1 MDQLTLS
8 AEPRTTS
15 GSRRARRMRREGR
28 IPAVVYGREVEA
40 TPVSVD
46 ARDLYAALHTE
57 AGLNALIN
65 LQVDGEK
72 ILTVA
77 REVQRHPVR
86 GDVIHLDFVNIS
98 LTEAIEAEVGIDIE
112 GTPKGVVDDGGV
124 MESVRNSVLIEAL
137 PTNIPSGITLDVS
150 ALEIGDSL
158 KVSDLPEIEGV
169 TYVEDEDATI
179 VTVLAP
185 RLPEEEEEPELT
197 EEELAALEAEE
208 GEEGAEAPAADEEA
222 GEGDEG

>member
-8 AEPRTTS
+8 AEPRTES
-15 GSRRARRMRREGR
+15 GSRPARRMRRDGR

-46 ARDLYAALHTE
+46 ARELYAALHTE

-65 LQVDGEK
+65 LQVDGTE

-77 REVQRHPVR
+77 RELQRHPVR
-86 GDVIHLDFVNIS
+86 GEVMHLDFVNIS
-98 LTEAIEAEVGIDIE
+98 LTEAIEAEVGIDFE
-112 GTPKGVVDDGGV
+112 GTPRGVVDDGGV
-124 MESVRNSVLIEAL
+124 MELVRNSVMLEAL
-137 PTNIPSGITLDVS
+137 PTNIPQVITIDVS
-150 ALEIGDSL
+150 ALQIGDSL
-158 KVSDLPEIEGV
+158 KISDLPEMEGV
-169 TYVEDEDATI
+169 TYIDDPEATI

-185 RLPEEEEEPELT
+185 RLPEEEEPELT
-197 EEELAALEAEE
+197 EEELAALEGEE
-208 GEEGAEAPAADEEA
+208 GEEALETDEDA

>member
-1 MDQLTLS
+1 MDQLTLN
-8 AEPRTTS
+8 AEPRSTS
-15 GSRRARRMRREGR
+15 GSRPARRMRRDGKV
-28 IPAVVYGREVEA
+28 PAVVYGRDVQA

-46 ARDLYAALHTE
+46 ARDLYAALRTE

-65 LQVDGEK
+65 LQVDGQE

-86 GDVIHLDFVNIS
+86 GEVIHLDFVNIS

-112 GTPKGVVDDGGV
+112 GTPRGVADDGGV
-124 MESVRNSVLIEAL
+124 MELVRNSVLIEAL
-137 PTNIPSGITLDVS
+137 PTAIPSGITLDVS
-150 ALEIGDSL
+150 ALQIGDSL
-158 KVSDLPEIEGV
+158 KVSDLPEIDGV

-208 GEEGAEAPAADEEA
+208 GEGAAEADDA
-222 GEGDEG
+222 GDDDAES

>member
-8 AEPRTTS
+8 AEPRTEY
-15 GSRRARRMRREGR
+15 GSRPARRMRREGR

-65 LQVDGEK
+65 LQVDGQK

-86 GDVIHLDFVNIS
+86 GEVIHLDFVNIS
-98 LTEAIEAEVGIDIE
+98 LTESIEAEVGIDFE
-112 GTPKGVVDDGGV
+112 GTPRGVVDDGGV
-124 MESVRNSVLIEAL
+124 MELVRNSVMLEAL
-137 PTNIPSGITLDVS
+137 PTDIPQEITIDVS
-150 ALEIGDSL
+150 ALQIGDSL
-158 KVSDLPEIEGV
+158 KISDLPEMEGV
-169 TYVEDEDATI
+169 TYLEDPEATI

-185 RLPEEEEEPELT
+185 RLPEEEEPELT
-197 EEELAALEAEE
+197 EEELAALEGEE
-208 GEEGAEAPAADEEA
+208 GEEGAEGVAGEDA